1 VTRGLYLALLAAVAA
16 SRLVELAISRRNE
29 RLLRREG
36 AREAGGASF
45 RAMFALHVLLFA
57 LPPAEVFLLD
67 RRFDPR
73 VGGPALALLL
83 AATALRL
90 VVIRTLGR
98 FWNARAVVSPAT
110 EVCDRG
116 PYRFVRHPNYVA
128 VAAEVLALPLVYSAW
143 ISALVLSAAN
153 AALLARRIA
162 AEERAL
168 FALPAYA
175 AKMGQKARFI
185 PGIL

>member
-1 VTRGLYLALLAAVAA
+1 MNRAAYAALVLVIAA
-16 SRLVELAISRRNE
+16 SRLLELALSRRNE
-29 RLLRREG
+29 RRLLSEG

-45 RAMFALHVLLFA
+45 AGMFLLHASLFA
-57 LPPAEVFLLD
+57 FPLAEVFALD

-73 VGGPALALLL
+73 VGVPALALLA

-98 FWNARAVVSPAT
+98 FWNARAVVSPRT

-128 VAAEVLALPLVYSAW
+128 VAAEMLALPLVFSAW
-143 ISALVLSAAN
+143 ISATVLTLWN
-153 AALLARRIA
+153 AAVIARRVA
-162 AEERAL
+162 AEEAAL
-168 FALPAYA
+168 FALPSYA
-175 AKMGQKARFI
+175 AKMGPKARFI
-185 PGIL
+185 PHVL